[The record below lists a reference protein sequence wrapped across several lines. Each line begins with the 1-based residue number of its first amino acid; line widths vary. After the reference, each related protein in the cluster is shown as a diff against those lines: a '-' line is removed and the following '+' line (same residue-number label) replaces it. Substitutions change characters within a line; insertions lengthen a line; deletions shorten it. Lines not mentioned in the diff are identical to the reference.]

1 MRRFL
6 WIALFTLSASALPA
20 SASAQHL
27 TIDDVRNLALDRG
40 VVTIKEIELDD
51 GIWEVQGRDAGGH
64 KIEMK
69 VDALS
74 GEIVKMRRND

>member
-6 WIALFTLSASALPA
+6 WIVLFGLSAAALPA
-20 SASAQHL
+20 DAGAQHL
-27 TIDDVRNLALDRG
+27 TIDDVRNMAFERG
-40 VVTIKEIELDD
+40 VVTIKEIELDH
-51 GIWEVQGRDAGGH
+51 GLWEVEGRDAGGH

-69 VDALS
+69 VDASS